1 MKLLSLLLASLIL
14 FSSLEARPPGKG
26 PAQGGSDF
34 RGVIHSLFANYE
46 DFERKVEILEN
57 GYRAVTTSKDP
68 KSAKLLQEHVI
79 QMKERLDGG
88 FGVRHW
94 DPAFAELREHHE
106 DMTIELEEITGG
118 VSVSVMGK
126 TPEAIQVAKN
136 HAKIVSGFVEKGGEQ
151 MHATHPAVVS
161 GKEGE
166 STELAKAAC
175 SCGGEKGQGKGKK
188 QTATEGE
195 SAVPAKP
202 AKAACPCEGKGK
214 GQGKGKG
221 KKQSGK
227 GQGHAKKEGA
237 SAGKASCG
245 ESCKGSCKGG
255 CEGACKK
262 SPSEKDSTPETKE

>member
-195 SAVPAKP
+195 STEL
-202 AKAACPCEGKGK
+202 AKAAC
-214 GQGKGKG
+214 
-221 KKQSGK
+221 
-227 GQGHAKKEGA
+227 
-237 SAGKASCG
+237 SCG
-245 ESCKGSCKGG
+245 GEKG
-255 CEGACKK
+255 
-262 SPSEKDSTPETKE
+262 

>member
-161 GKEGE
+161 G
-166 STELAKAAC
+166 
-175 SCGGEKGQGKGKK
+175 
-188 QTATEGE
+188 
-195 SAVPAKP
+195 
-202 AKAACPCEGKGK
+202 
-214 GQGKGKG
+214 
-221 KKQSGK
+221 
-227 GQGHAKKEGA
+227 
-237 SAGKASCG
+237 
-245 ESCKGSCKGG
+245 
-255 CEGACKK
+255 
-262 SPSEKDSTPETKE
+262 